1 MKRGTVKL
9 KVSWILL
16 ILWMIIIF
24 AFSAKNGTESDK
36 QSELVIYVFNAL
48 GLNLNSLL
56 GDLATFMVRK
66 TAHFTEYLILFSF
79 AYNLFKNYTNK
90 KLAVVYGIILT
101 FGYACTDEFHQI
113 FVPGRTA
120 KFRDVLIDTSGAL
133 FGSIVLYCRN
143 KYRVK
148 YRNSIVK

>member
-1 MKRGTVKL
+1 MKRGTAKL
-9 KVSWILL
+9 RISWILL
-16 ILWMIIIF
+16 ILWMVVIF

-36 QSELVIYVFNAL
+36 QSELVIYVFNVL
-48 GLNLNSLL
+48 GLNLDSLL
-56 GDLATFMVRK
+56 GDLATFIVRK

-79 AYNLFKNYTNK
+79 AYNLLKNYTSK
-90 KLAVVYGIILT
+90 KLAIIYGIMLT

-133 FGSIVLYCRN
+133 FGSVVLYCRN
-143 KYRVK
+143 RFKFKYTDSV
-148 YRNSIVK
+148 V